1 VERQKFPLHPAKTL
15 LTADDL
21 HLFNEGRHHR
31 AYMRMGAH
39 VGQDQDRQGVW
50 FSVWAPGARNVS
62 VIGDFNGWNR
72 EANNLDA
79 VGDSGLWSGFIPN
92 VKQGEIYKYFIVN
105 GSGIGE
111 ERSDPFA
118 FYTEIPPKTGSR
130 VWDLSYQW
138 RDKEWMKNRKT
149 IQATDKA
156 MSVYEVHLG
165 SWKRKD
171 GNESLSY
178 RELAEQLPAYVR
190 QMGFTHVELMPIME
204 HPFYGS
210 WGYQSTGYFAPTSRY
225 GTPQDFMYLVDK
237 FHQEGIGVLLDWVPS
252 HFPSDA
258 FALAKFSGQ
267 HLYEH
272 EDVRQGFHP
281 DWNSLIFNYGR
292 YEVKSFLISS
302 AMLWLEKY
310 HIDGLRVDA
319 VASMLYLD
327 YSRKEGE
334 WIPNKYGGRENLEAI
349 EFLKQLNEAV
359 YHDHPDVHMIAE
371 ESTAWP
377 GVSAPTYLGGLGFG
391 MKWDMGWMH
400 DTLEYFRK
408 DPIHRTYHQGQL
420 TFRMIYAFTENF
432 VLSLSHDEVVYG
444 KGSILNK
451 MTGDEWQ
458 KFANVRALYA
468 YMYGMPGKKLLFMG
482 SEFGQWTEW
491 DHEKSLDWHL
501 LDHDRHQGLA
511 RFIQDLNRV
520 YKDEASLHDLDFSAK
535 GFEWL
540 DASDAAN
547 SVLSFFR
554 KSSKTGDRILVVC
567 NLTPVPRFNYRLGVN
582 EEGTWKEILNSDAHE
597 YGGSGL
603 GNFGQV
609 ATHPLPAHGRLHS
622 LTLTLPP
629 LGVLYL
635 KYEAPKDEGLKAHE
649 FNIH

>member
-1 VERQKFPLHPAKTL
+1 
-15 LTADDL
+15 
-21 HLFNEGRHHR
+21 
-31 AYMRMGAH
+31 
-39 VGQDQDRQGVW
+39 
-50 FSVWAPGARNVS
+50 
-62 VIGDFNGWNR
+62 
-72 EANNLDA
+72 
-79 VGDSGLWSGFIPN
+79 
-92 VKQGEIYKYFIVN
+92 
-105 GSGIGE
+105 
-111 ERSDPFA
+111 
-118 FYTEIPPKTGSR
+118 
-130 VWDLSYQW
+130 
-138 RDKEWMKNRKT
+138 
-149 IQATDKA
+149 
-156 MSVYEVHLG
+156 
-165 SWKRKD
+165 
-171 GNESLSY
+171 
-178 RELAEQLPAYVR
+178 
-190 QMGFTHVELMPIME
+190 
-204 HPFYGS
+204 
-210 WGYQSTGYFAPTSRY
+210 
-225 GTPQDFMYLVDK
+225 MYLVDK

-302 AMLWLEKY
+302 AMLWLDKY